1 MGTHVCVPLTKQHGG
16 QEDTSLALGSE
27 RDPVNYRMHST
38 QNPPLTTLCAYALP
52 PTTVLTHAYNTRE
65 RERSKILK
73 KNPKSSALE
82 AVYIEGKGCI
92 LNYIAHETGKL
103 YLMRHT
109 QKSVNFYSLT

>member
-27 RDPVNYRMHST
+27 RDPVNYRMHNT
-38 QNPPLTTLCAYALP
+38 QHPPLTTLCAYALP

-73 KNPKSSALE
+73 TLHKAPLLRDGHSNCIEANSMAFLICLLVFLFVCQLE
-82 AVYIEGKGCI
+82 EM
-92 LNYIAHETGKL
+92 N
-103 YLMRHT
+103 
-109 QKSVNFYSLT
+109 